1 MKGLKIKQNSF
12 TNKDDGKII
21 AYVSL
26 ELVTEDFGTIQLQ
39 VPKEHKKVVN
49 FLARKQGFVIGE
61 TDTLPSPKTLE
72 FCLSEDLKI

>member
-1 MKGLKIKQNSF
+1 MKGFKIKQNSF

-26 ELVTEDFGTIQLQ
+26 ELVTEEFGIIQLQ

-61 TDTLPSPKTLE
+61 VNETPPKLE
-72 FCLSEDLKI
+72 YEI